1 MQHEVLLQLSP
12 KDAAQSAVISENIAN
27 ELGLDPK
34 RVTGFHFIK
43 KSIDARKR
51 NVLINLKL
59 RAFVDEPFFDATIPD
74 FSFPDVRNA
83 AKRTLIIGAGP
94 AGLFAARLPA
104 RTACGLTRPADP
116 RRRPA

>member
-34 RVTGFHFIK
+34 RVTGFHLIK

-51 NVLINLKL
+51 NVLIK
-59 RAFVDEPFFDATIPD
+59 RIPATTTMAN
-74 FSFPDVRNA
+74 NA
-83 AKRTLIIGAGP
+83 KYN
-94 AGLFAARLPA
+94 
-104 RTACGLTRPADP
+104 
-116 RRRPA
+116 RRFMMMGIED